1 MGKKISQTMYC
12 YIIINVVS
20 NKLSWLAD
28 GANET

>member
-12 YIIINVVS
+12 YIINVVS